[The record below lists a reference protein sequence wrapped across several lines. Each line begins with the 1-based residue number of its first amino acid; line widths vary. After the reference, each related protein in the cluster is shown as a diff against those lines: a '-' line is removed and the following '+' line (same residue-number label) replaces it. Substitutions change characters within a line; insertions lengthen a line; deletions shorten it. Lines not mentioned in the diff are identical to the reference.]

1 MGASTEKALTR
12 RILAGDRAAFD
23 AFLDENMERLFRF
36 ALARLDGDRDAA
48 MDVVQQTWLKAI
60 QRLGTYRGEAALFT
74 WLCQI
79 CRNAAVDYCRA
90 NRRTLTNL
98 SVLESDPDLEVYLDV
113 FASAPDPG
121 PAQAAHTERVRDVV
135 LAVLDHLPS
144 RYGDLLEWKYVEG
157 ISVREIGERLGVSAK
172 AAESAL
178 TRARVAFREA
188 IGALG
193 HRADLAN
200 LSVDR

>member
-1 MGASTEKALTR
+1 MRESTEKALTR

-23 AFLDENMERLFRF
+23 AFLDANMGRLFRF

-48 MDVVQQTWLKAI
+48 MDVVQQTLLNAI
-60 QRLGTYRGEAALFT
+60 QRLDSFRGEAALFT

-90 NRRTLTNL
+90 NRRRVTNVD
-98 SVLESDPDLEVYLDV
+98 VLEADPDLQVYLDV
-113 FASAPDPG
+113 FASAPELG
-121 PAQAAHTERVRDVV
+121 PAQSTHLDRVRDVV

-157 ISVREIGERLGVSAK
+157 LSVREIGDRLDISTK

-178 TRARVAFREA
+178 TRARAAFREA
-188 IGALG
+188 IGAVG
-193 HRADLAN
+193 RRADLAN
-200 LSVDR
+200 LSEQL